1 MVDLKNMNFN
11 NNKLSPLKGDASFR
25 IFYRKRNKS
34 RSSIIVYA
42 KKEKTKNLLNY
53 TSINKILL
61 KKKISAPK
69 LVFQNYKKN
78 YIEIEDLGNKTIY
91 EILKKNKKKEIFYS
105 VLKTLVKLQKVK
117 TKKIKNFKNRYYK
130 IPTYSKNLLLKEA
143 NLFLEWYVPSIYK
156 KKKYTI
162 NKKLKKI
169 IKNLVNNL
177 NLPNDTFVHRD
188 FHVSNLMLNNKKIS
202 VIDSQ
207 DAVYGNIAY
216 DLASLID
223 DVRLKTSNNFKK
235 NVYENYINLN
245 KKKVNKVKFKNDF
258 EILSVLRNLKIIG
271 IFTRLAIRD
280 NKKKYLK
287 LIPHAWKLIEY
298 RINNNNL
305 FTELKKKL
313 DISFPTKIRKKN
325 ES

>member
-1 MVDLKNMNFN
+1 MVDLKKMNFN

-169 IKNLVNNL
+169 IKNLVDNL

-223 DVRLKTSNNFKK
+223 DVRLKTSKK
-235 NVYENYINLN
+235 IKDLIY
-245 KKKVNKVKFKNDF
+245 
-258 EILSVLRNLKIIG
+258 
-271 IFTRLAIRD
+271 
-280 NKKKYLK
+280 KKYFYL
-287 LIPHAWKLIEY
+287 
-298 RINNNNL
+298 
-305 FTELKKKL
+305 
-313 DISFPTKIRKKN
+313 
-325 ES
+325 

>member
-1 MVDLKNMNFN
+1 MNFEN
-11 NNKLSPLKGDASFR
+11 SKISPLKGDASFR
-25 IFYRKRNKS
+25 KFYRKKTKNS
-34 RSSIIVYA
+34 SSIIVYA
-42 KKEKTKNLLNY
+42 KIEKKKNVLDY
-53 TSINKILL
+53 DSINKILI
-61 KKKISAPK
+61 KQKISAPK
-69 LVFQNYKKN
+69 LISENYSNNFIEVEDFGNNTIFNVIKKTNINKSKIYKK
-78 YIEIEDLGNKTIY
+78 
-91 EILKKNKKKEIFYS
+91 ILLI
-105 VLKTLVKLQKVK
+105 LIKLQNINLR
-117 TKKIKNFKNRYYK
+117 KIKNFNKKIYK
-130 IPTYSKNLLLKEA
+130 IPNYSHRIIFQEA
-143 NLFLEWYVPSIYK
+143 KLFLDWYIPQVIK
-156 KKKYTI
+156 KNKRHKIKKD
-162 NKKLKKI
+162 LKKI
-169 IKNLVNNL
+169 IDLL
-177 NLPNDTFVHRD
+177 ISEIQLPNSTFVHRD
-188 FHVSNLMLNNKKIS
+188 FHVSNLMIKKNKIS
-202 VIDSQ
+202 LIDTQ

>member
-1 MVDLKNMNFN
+1 MNFKN
-11 NNKLSPLKGDASFR
+11 SSITLIKGDASFR
-25 IFYRKRNKS
+25 KFYRKKTRN
-34 RSSIIVYA
+34 SSTIIVYA
-42 KKEKTKNLLNY
+42 KKEKEKNLLNY
-53 TSINKILL
+53 DSINKILN

-69 LVFQNYKKN
+69 LISENYSNNFIEVEDFGNNTIFNIIKKTNINKLKIYKK
-78 YIEIEDLGNKTIY
+78 
-91 EILKKNKKKEIFYS
+91 ILLI
-105 VLKTLVKLQKVK
+105 LIKLQNIKLR
-117 TKKIKNFKNRYYK
+117 KIKNFNKKIYK
-130 IPTYSKNLLLKEA
+130 IPNYSHRIIFQEA
-143 NLFLEWYVPSIYK
+143 KLFLDWYIPQVIK
-156 KKKYTI
+156 KNKRHKIKKD
-162 NKKLKKI
+162 LKKI
-169 IKNLVNNL
+169 IDLL
-177 NLPNDTFVHRD
+177 ISEIQLPNSTFVHRD
-188 FHVSNLMLNNKKIS
+188 FHVSNLMIKKNKIS
-202 VIDSQ
+202 LIDTQ